1 MPLGRISRPTIMPE
15 DVDKFIKF
23 YEPPTEEDIV
33 LPGGRLTPDIVTP
46 DVFIRRELMRIITM
60 PMPAGRGRPAINLPF
75 WVIAEPGGQR
85 TFPSEMIRVRQG
97 QVVHAEVSN
106 RQGSHTI
113 HWHGIEPSP
122 MNDGVGKTS
131 FEIGGVIVGVYT
143 YQWQAREAGTYFY
156 HCHKN
161 TPLHFENGLYGL
173 LIVDPPTGPGTA
185 FQGGPAYDVEAF
197 WVVDDFDPRWHF
209 LPHMAF
215 MGEINPLGG
224 DPNVRDSLF
233 TYTNDGFL
241 NDFRAEYF
249 AITGVPSIDDNTPIT
264 DPRVAVT
271 TSLGQTILIRFLN
284 ASYSL
289 IKFTLEIDATIIA
302 MDGRPLGKRPYG
314 QYSYPINIK
323 ANTSI
328 ETTPARRFDL
338 IVKPKTT
345 GVFQAKFE
353 HYNPIRGNFIAQQL
367 TTITVI

>member
-1 MPLGRISRPTIMPE
+1 MPLGRISRPTIVSE
-15 DVDKFIKF
+15 DVNMFIKF
-23 YEPPTEEDIV
+23 YEPPTEDDIS
-33 LPGGRLTPDIVTP
+33 LPGGRITPDEVTP
-46 DVFIRRELMRIITM
+46 DVVIRRELLRDLIL

-75 WVIAEPGGQR
+75 WVIAEPGGLR

-97 QVVHAEVSN
+97 QIVHAEVSN
-106 RQGSHTI
+106 RRGTHTI

-131 FEIGGVIVGVYT
+131 FEIGGILGRYV
-143 YQWQAREAGTYFY
+143 YQWQPREAGTYFY

-173 LIVDPPTGPGTA
+173 LIIDPPTGPGTA
-185 FQGGPAYDVEAF
+185 FDGGPVYDVEAF

-209 LPHMAF
+209 LDHGEF
-215 MGEINPLGG
+215 MGEVNPLGG
-224 DPNVRDSLF
+224 DPNIRDSLF

-249 AITGVPSIDDNTPIT
+249 AITGVPSVDDTTPIT
-264 DPRVAVT
+264 DPRVAITAQV
-271 TSLGQTILIRFLN
+271 GQSVLIRVLN

-289 IKFTLEIDATIIA
+289 IKLTMELDATIIA
-302 MDGRPLGKRPYG
+302 MDGRPLGKPPYG
-314 QYSYPINIK
+314 RYSSPIPLK
-323 ANTSI
+323 AGTPF
-328 ETTPARRFDL
+328 ELTTARRIDL
-338 IVKPKTT
+338 IIKPKVT

-353 HYNPIRGNFIAQQL
+353 HYHSFRGNFIAQQL